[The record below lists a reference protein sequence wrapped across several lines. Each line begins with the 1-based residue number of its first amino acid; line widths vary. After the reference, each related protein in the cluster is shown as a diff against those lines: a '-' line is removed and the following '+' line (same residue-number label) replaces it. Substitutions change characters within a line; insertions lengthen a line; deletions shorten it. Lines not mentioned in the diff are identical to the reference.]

1 MRIRNTILSITM
13 AAVLITG
20 MTGCQTRGES
30 AGLGAAIGAVAGA
43 IIGNQSGS
51 QSEGAV
57 IGAIIGGVGG
67 LIVDDIQRTKA
78 KKQATAQETAVV
90 YDYNPSQGESMVFE
104 NSELLPGNAVRGEFV
119 TASMQYALL
128 GSGPG
133 KTVTETR
140 VIKQGDEIVSQIS
153 SQQFT
158 RNDGTWVSTQDFRVP
173 KNWKPGEYTLEQTV
187 ATIQSTVSGTTKF
200 WVE

>member
-1 MRIRNTILSITM
+1 MNIRNTILTLTLG
-13 AAVLITG
+13 AFLVTG

-30 AGLGAAIGAVAGA
+30 AGAGAAIGAIAGA
-43 IIGNQSGS
+43 IIGNQSGN
-51 QSEGAV
+51 QGEGAI

-78 KKQATAQETAVV
+78 KKQASAEETAVV
-90 YDYNPSQGESMVFE
+90 YDYKPSQGESMVFE
-104 NSELLPGNAVRGEFV
+104 MSELIPGTVLRGEFA

-133 KTVTETR
+133 KVVTETR
-140 VIKQGDEIVSQIS
+140 VIKQNGEVVSQIS

-158 RNDGTWVSTQDFRVP
+158 RNDGTWVSTQDFRIP
-173 KNWKPGEYTLEQTV
+173 RNWKPGEYTLEQTV
-187 ATIQSTVSGTTKF
+187 ATIQSTVSGTTRF